1 MSALHYDKKEH
12 LRTEMNSYS
21 NDVYEKVPFTLD
33 PKTAA
38 LPDADIKNRICSGV
52 YKRFKPSHFGGCGY
66 SCTVAEFHREPGAR
80 TGHVV
85 LMHYHGI
92 GD

>member
-1 MSALHYDKKEH
+1 MNALHYGRKTH
-12 LRTEMNSYS
+12 LKTVMAAYS
-21 NDVYEKVPFTLD
+21 NDVYEQVPFTCAAGLSDLD
-33 PKTAA
+33 VRSKITSA
-38 LPDADIKNRICSGV
+38 V
-52 YKRFKPSHFGGCGY
+52 YKRFKPSHYGGCGY
-66 SCTVAEFHREPGAR
+66 SCSVSEFQRLTPT